1 MVPARHFF
9 ATLATGVISLDKSWF
24 HHITHSPSTRILSL
38 KFALRAHICLRV
50 RAIDGAIHRA
60 VGVGVLESRRQPLR
74 ADVVERPE
82 RRPAPDGARDA
93 DRRELRGARRRVR
106 TACRPRIG
114 SAPARPSTGLIG
126 EGKRTV
132 VHGRRDGDTGWHLVV
147 EQTADVAAQLRR
159 NLPVECVVGALRAG
173 VDAARQVALRPQ
185 KRLGTN

>member
-1 MVPARHFF
+1 M
-9 ATLATGVISLDKSWF
+9 
-24 HHITHSPSTRILSL
+24 
-38 KFALRAHICLRV
+38 

-114 SAPARPSTGLIG
+114 SAPARPSTCLIS

-147 EQTADVAAQLRR
+147 EQTADVAAQLRS

-185 KRLGTN
+185 KRSGTN